1 MEPIKILKGILL
13 MKTVLYGDISSIV
26 QSVNNANH
34 S

>member
-1 MEPIKILKGILL
+1 